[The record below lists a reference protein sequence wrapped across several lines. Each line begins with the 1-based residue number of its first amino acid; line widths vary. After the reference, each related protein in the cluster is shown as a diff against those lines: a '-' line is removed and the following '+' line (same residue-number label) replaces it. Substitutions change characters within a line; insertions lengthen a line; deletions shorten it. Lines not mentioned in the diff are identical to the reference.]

1 MCARMNIYIHMHR
14 CNKND
19 TCSEWVKEYVRCNS
33 STRISLYTKYLCFL
47 LQQQSAVAAAGG
59 GGRED
64 LEWQKRLSEM
74 QQELEDNR
82 TELEKTREDAQR
94 SQVEM
99 ERLLQLVQMSQEE
112 QNTKEKMIRDLQE

>member
-1 MCARMNIYIHMHR
+1 
-14 CNKND
+14 
-19 TCSEWVKEYVRCNS
+19 
-33 STRISLYTKYLCFL
+33 
-47 LQQQSAVAAAGG
+47 
-59 GGRED
+59 
-64 LEWQKRLSEM
+64 M
-74 QQELEDNR
+74 QQELEANH